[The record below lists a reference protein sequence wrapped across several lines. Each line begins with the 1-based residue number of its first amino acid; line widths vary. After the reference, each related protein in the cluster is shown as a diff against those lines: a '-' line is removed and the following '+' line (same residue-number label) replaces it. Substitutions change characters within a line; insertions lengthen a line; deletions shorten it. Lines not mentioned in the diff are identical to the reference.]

1 MSTTSSADRGKA
13 ASLTIRTK
21 PTTTTTTESRLRT
34 GNDSRSRPRTAATSS
49 AFVDNEVICAI
60 TESRGISPT
69 VGLSF
74 VNLSTSE
81 AVLCQ
86 FPDTQTYAR
95 TCHKL
100 TVFNPSI
107 ILYASN
113 THDSK
118 LVSIVAENF
127 DVSKND
133 TEITEMDRRYWS
145 EDTGHE
151 YLQRLAFPDDLET
164 LRISMG
170 GNFFASCCFGAV
182 GSDKL
187 SCHHADAFRPQNIAT
202 WNSDVHLYHNH
213 YESGSRRPR
222 DQ

>member
-1 MSTTSSADRGKA
+1 MSTTTSASRGKA
-13 ASLTIRTK
+13 TSLTFRTK
-21 PTTTTTTESRLRT
+21 PTTTESGLRT

-49 AFVDNEVICAI
+49 AFVDNEVICAV

-100 TVFNPSI
+100 KVFNPSI

-113 THDSK
+113 TQDSK
-118 LVSIVAENF
+118 LVSIIIENF
-127 DVSKND
+127 DVSKNE
-133 TEITEMDRRYWS
+133 TQITEMDRRYWS
-145 EDTGHE
+145 EDNGHE

-182 GSDKL
+182 RFHGKSWYDTDPL
-187 SCHHADAFRPQNIAT
+187 RPQNTVIL
-202 WNSDVHLYHNH
+202 NSDVPSCHSH
-213 YESGSRRPR
+213 
-222 DQ
+222 